1 MIRVYFIGLF
11 ILITAIIA
19 NVIAAKLQLKSWYA
33 LLDGLANSST
43 LSDLLTLKDSLWLF
57 ILYPLILGL
66 GAVVANLLYLKICS
80 S

>member
-66 GAVVANLLYLKICS
+66 GAVVANHLYLKICS

>member
-19 NVIAAKLQLKSWYA
+19 NVIAAKLKLKSWYA

>member
-11 ILITAIIA
+11 ILITVIIA

-33 LLDGLANSST
+33 LLDGLTNSSP

>member
-19 NVIAAKLQLKSWYA
+19 NVIAAKLQLKSWYE
-33 LLDGLANSST
+33 LLDGLTNSSP

>member
-33 LLDGLANSST
+33 LLDGLANSSH

>member
-11 ILITAIIA
+11 ILITAIIT

>member
-11 ILITAIIA
+11 ILITVIIA
-19 NVIAAKLQLKSWYA
+19 NVIAAKLQLKSWYS
-33 LLDGLANSST
+33 LLDGLTNSSP

>member
-1 MIRVYFIGLF
+1 MIRVYLIGLF

-33 LLDGLANSST
+33 LLDGLTNSSS

>member
-33 LLDGLANSST
+33 LLDGLANSSS

>member
-33 LLDGLANSST
+33 LLDGLANSSS
-43 LSDLLTLKDSLWLF
+43 LSDLLTLKDIIWLF

>member
-19 NVIAAKLQLKSWYA
+19 NVIAAKLQLKSWYE
-33 LLDGLANSST
+33 LLDGLTNSSP

-66 GAVVANLLYLKICS
+66 GAVVANLLYLKIYS

>member
-33 LLDGLANSST
+33 LLDGLTNSSS

>member
-11 ILITAIIA
+11 ILITVIIA
-19 NVIAAKLQLKSWYA
+19 NVIAAKLQLKSCYA
-33 LLDGLANSST
+33 LLDGLTNSSP

>member
-33 LLDGLANSST
+33 LLDGLANSSS
-43 LSDLLTLKDSLWLF
+43 LSDLLTLKDILWLF

>member
-11 ILITAIIA
+11 ILITVIIA

-33 LLDGLANSST
+33 LLDGHTNSSP

-80 S
+80 